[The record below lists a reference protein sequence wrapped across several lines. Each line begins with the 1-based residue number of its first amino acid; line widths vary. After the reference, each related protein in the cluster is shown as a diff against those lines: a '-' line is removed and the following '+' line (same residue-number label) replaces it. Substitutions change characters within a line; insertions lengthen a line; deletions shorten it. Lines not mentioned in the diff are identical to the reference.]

1 LQFHI
6 KAGFQNISADANVCI
21 DFHLPML
28 SFARVMS
35 KIERPAAVLDPRA
48 WILKGQPNEI
58 HEIMANDGGGIIF
71 LAGEADLIW
80 EYLAGQI

>member
-1 LQFHI
+1 
-6 KAGFQNISADANVCI
+6 
-21 DFHLPML
+21 
-28 SFARVMS
+28 MS